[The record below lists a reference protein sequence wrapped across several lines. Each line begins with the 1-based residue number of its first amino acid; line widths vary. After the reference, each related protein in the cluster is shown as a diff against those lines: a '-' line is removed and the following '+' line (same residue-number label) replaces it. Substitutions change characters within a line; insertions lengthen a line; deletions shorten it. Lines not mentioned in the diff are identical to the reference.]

1 MKNEI
6 NRVKRALAGE
16 NATAPTSRMVKVAN
30 GRLFAYGGTFCLS
43 VPCALDLDVGFLPE
57 PVLNFYEIAREN
69 EVITVS
75 DNHLKITAGNRSV
88 KVPCLPASDIPI
100 LEVLRAPVNGVL
112 DLENLRRALT
122 FVDVMDEHGQ
132 LHGTSFSDG
141 CIHAGT
147 PKRIFTGASGLPE
160 DLPAFRLPVASVEAL
175 LKIDSPM
182 TTVYHDHDA
191 CRFDFEDGTRLVS
204 RTLVDYWPKA
214 SMRIFE
220 KVGRD
225 VWFTEEGVKEI
236 LKTRAHTWSLLSI
249 GVAVHH
255 GEGAEGEIAD
265 AVHGVEEAFNINHW
279 SLCLML
285 KLNRARLAVTDT
297 VLMTTGDNFAGAVA
311 LLRN

>member
-1 MKNEI
+1 MRSEI

-16 NATAPTSRMVKVAN
+16 NATSPTSRMVKVQG

-100 LEVLRAPVNGVL
+100 LDVLRAPVNGVL

-132 LHGTSFSDG
+132 LHGTSFSTG
-141 CIHAGT
+141 CLHAGT

-182 TTVYHDHDA
+182 TTVFHDHDA

-220 KVGRD
+220 KTGLEVT
-225 VWFTEEGVKEI
+225 FSEEAEKEV
-236 LKTRAHTWSLLSI
+236 LKTKCRSWLMDLNKDL
-249 GVAVHH
+249 HH
-255 GEGAEGEIAD
+255 YGEGGEGT
-265 AVHGVEEAFNINHW
+265 VLHGVEGHTEEWRINHE
-279 SLCLML
+279 SLML
-285 KLNRARLAVTDT
+285 MLGLGSPLTVADT